1 MKKELKLPKPVETY
15 IRAINARDTDA
26 FQSSFAPDAVVKDV
40 GREFCGIVETKEW
53 ASQEIFAVNVTLDV
67 MEVAQRGGQT
77 IVTVKIDGTFDRA
90 GLPDPLLMD
99 HCFTIAAD
107 KISVLTCRLA
117 AKADI
122 ASRTRCRKETSHVLQ
137 HIDLADTQSSRSL
150 R

>member
-1 MKKELKLPKPVETY
+1 M
-15 IRAINARDTDA
+15 
-26 FQSSFAPDAVVKDV
+26 SFALNAVVKDV
-40 GREFCGIVETKEW
+40 GREIRGIAAIKSS
-53 ASQEIFAVNVTLDV
+53 ANKEIFAVNVTLDV
-67 MEVAQRGGQT
+67 IEVAEGAGQT
-77 IVTVKIDGTFDRA
+77 IVTVKIDGTFDRT

-137 HIDLADTQSSRSL
+137 HIDLADPQSL
-150 R
+150 RRLR